1 MPRLLMITT
10 VPATLRAFLLPY
22 ARHFTAQGWRVDAMA
37 QGVSACT
44 ECEDHFHHVWDVEWT
59 RNPFDLARLLVSAQQ
74 VRAVVAGQG
83 YDLVHV
89 HTPIAAFVARGA
101 LRQMRRSGAP
111 KVIYTAHG
119 FHFHT
124 GRGPIGNLLFSTLE
138 LHAGRWTDELV
149 VINREDML
157 AARRLRIVPPGHL
170 HYMTGIGVD
179 TNRFDPARVTAAD
192 VSAVRAALGLDPA
205 TPLFLVLG
213 EFIRRKR
220 HRDVIDALARL
231 TDTGAH
237 LALAGDGPLLEIARA
252 QAARLGLAGRVHF
265 LGFRRDV
272 PALIRASSAVV
283 LVSEQEGLPRSVL
296 EALCLET
303 PVIGS
308 DIRGTR
314 ELLEDDC
321 GWLVPVGDVDG
332 IAQAMAAVVAHPDDA
347 RARGCRGRVKV
358 QRGYDQAS
366 ILRQHE
372 ALYAQALAASRKA
385 TTRVAEPLVR
395 VS

>member
-22 ARHFTAQGWRVDAMA
+22 ARHFAAQGWRVDAMA
-37 QGVSACT
+37 RGVSACA
-44 ECEDHFHHVWDVEWT
+44 ECRTHFHQVWDVDWT
-59 RNPFDLARLLVSAQQ
+59 RNPFDLIRLGVSARQ
-74 VRAVVAGQG
+74 VRAVVAAQG

-101 LRQMRRSGAP
+101 LRRMRRSGVP

-124 GRGPIGNLLFSTLE
+124 GRGPIGNALFSALE
-138 LHAGRWTDELV
+138 RRAGRWTDELV

-157 AARRLRIVPPGHL
+157 AARRLGIVPPGHL
-170 HYMTGIGVD
+170 HYMTGIGVA
-179 TNRFDPARVTAAD
+179 TNRYDPARVSDAE
-192 VSAVRAALGLDPA
+192 VSAFRAELGLVPGV
-205 TPLFLVLG
+205 PLFLVLG

-220 HRDVIDALARL
+220 HRDVIEALARL
-231 TDTGAH
+231 DDSRAH
-237 LALAGDGPLLEIARA
+237 LALAGDGPLLETVRA
-252 QAARLGLAGRVHF
+252 QAARRGLAGRVHF

-272 PALIRASSAVV
+272 PALVRAASAVV

-314 ELLEDDC
+314 ELLEDGC
-321 GWLVPVGDVDG
+321 GWLVPVGDVDQL
-332 IAQAMAAVVAHPDDA
+332 AQAMSAVITQPDDA
-347 RARGCRGRVKV
+347 RARGCLGRVKV
-358 QRGYDQAS
+358 LDGYDQAS
-366 ILRQHE
+366 ILRRHE
-372 ALYAQALAASRKA
+372 ALYAQALAPLRKA
-385 TTRVAEPLVR
+385 ITPAAEPFVK